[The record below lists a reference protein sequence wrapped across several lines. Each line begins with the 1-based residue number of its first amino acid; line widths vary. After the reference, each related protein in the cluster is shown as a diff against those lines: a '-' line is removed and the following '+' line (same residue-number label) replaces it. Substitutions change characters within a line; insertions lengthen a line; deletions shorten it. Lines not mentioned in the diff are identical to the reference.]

1 MKVAKYQN
9 LRSTIVT
16 KDEEVVKYIT
26 NHLSYQLDLN
36 FKYRTIKKIIIILN
50 KKKTVNIKKEK
61 SKYSIIEIFGNHYL

>member
-16 KDEEVVKYIT
+16 KDEEAVKYIT

-36 FKYRTIKKIIIILN
+36 FKYRTIKKN
-50 KKKTVNIKKEK
+50 NNTE
-61 SKYSIIEIFGNHYL
+61 

>member
-36 FKYRTIKKIIIILN
+36 FKYRTIKKKLIIILN
-50 KKKTVNIKKEK
+50 KKNGKYKKRKIK
-61 SKYSIIEIFGNHYL
+61 IFNY

>member
-36 FKYRTIKKIIIILN
+36 FKYRTIKKN
-50 KKKTVNIKKEK
+50 NNNTE
-61 SKYSIIEIFGNHYL
+61 

>member
-16 KDEEVVKYIT
+16 KDEEVVRYIT

-36 FKYRTIKKIIIILN
+36 FKYRTIKKIIIIIILN
-50 KKKTVNIKKEK
+50 KINGKYKKRKIK
-61 SKYSIIEIFGNHYL
+61 IFNY